1 MRKISIENIVKYTNG
16 NLLKKGDESF
26 VERICIDNREA
37 KEKDLFIPIIGE
49 VHDGHKFMEGAYENG
64 VRTFLIDEKHS
75 FEKDDINLI
84 SVKDTTLA
92 LGDLSKGYK
101 ETFDIPFIAVTGS
114 VGKTSTKDIIYSVIS
129 TKYKALKTKEN
140 FNNNIGLP
148 RTLLSLED
156 EEMAIIEMGMDHK
169 GELDYLSNLVNPDI
183 AVITNIGQ
191 SHIMNFEDGQDGIF
205 KAKMEIT
212 NGLKNN
218 GTLIINGDDK
228 YLRTLKEQNY
238 DYKLITCG
246 FEEDNDIYCK
256 SYELINDSMK
266 FIAVYNGEEHEFVIG
281 SPAKHNVLNS
291 LFAIAIANIYNI
303 EEESI
308 RKGLNDFKL
317 SSNRLDVIKTDK
329 YTIINDTYNASY
341 DSMKSALEVL
351 NNYDTR
357 KVAILG
363 DILELGDYSEEI
375 HRNVGKLITCDLLIT
390 IGEDSKYIN
399 EEVNIENY
407 HFDTK
412 EEFYE
417 KESELLKDGDTIL
430 VKASHGIGLLE
441 VVEYLQK

>member
-212 NGLKNN
+212 NGLKDD

-228 YLRTLKEQNY
+228 YLKTLKELNHN
-238 DYKLITCG
+238 YKLITCG
-246 FEEDNDIYCK
+246 FEDDNDIYCK
-256 SYELINDSMK
+256 KYELVNDSMK
-266 FIAVYNGEEHEFVIG
+266 FTAVYNGEEHEFVIG

>member
-64 VRTFLIDEKHS
+64 VRTFLIDENHS

-101 ETFDIPFIAVTGS
+101 ETFDIPFIAITGS

-212 NGLKNN
+212 NGLKDD

-228 YLRTLKEQNY
+228 YLKTLKELNHN
-238 DYKLITCG
+238 YKLITCG
-246 FEEDNDIYCK
+246 FEDDNDIYCK
-256 SYELINDSMK
+256 KYELVNDSMK
-266 FIAVYNGEEHEFVIG
+266 FTAVYNGEEHEFVIG